1 MPWLIKSEEGDDAK
15 PPLPLSRHL
24 FFVHIPRCGG
34 TSLMQHFGVPEK
46 VYAGRWLVPRLSMK
60 YFFMRYAQ
68 LEEANFPTYTKEN
81 AFCLALL
88 CVSALMTWSD
98 DRSSSLDTA
107 GPVPMI
113 ALSPIFIFLGWC
125 AAFPALGMY
134 LLDARLPF
142 IVGTQLSTV
151 AVFLASFAVFLS
163 SVTTFLWTAPIIGRI
178 MPIHRWYLWFVSFP
192 IFHLCEALD
201 WMTGTNKHG
210 YLMHLTAPKLLGY
223 GYITPEQMDNMC
235 SLAIVRN
242 PYSRMVSIYGYNRF
256 GQRESFVVFL
266 RRWKRLMR
274 PYIERGEKED
284 WYTPCHL
291 LPMFEYTHFEG
302 RQLVQSIVKQ
312 EELKY
317 LKTKEGA
324 AKIST
329 PWLTSSVSNLPDL
342 VREALL
348 DMPHVNQRATSKK
361 WYDYY
366 DQECLDLT
374 YEMYHMD
381 FKVFGYDTMINDRPD
396 LLPPRGDHWARVRHK
411 GSSADKR
418 LQFTEV
424 GDEQSNDEQHFSH
437 SATEVECM
445 SRNTLFDSATKRR
458 RSNTELFTSAKITVK
473 NDLNRRA
480 SAVSLKKS
488 LLELDRVE
496 IFARIAGQR
505 TGLSEPHDDNK
516 ED

>member
-1 MPWLIKSEEGDDAK
+1 
-15 PPLPLSRHL
+15 
-24 FFVHIPRCGG
+24 
-34 TSLMQHFGVPEK
+34 
-46 VYAGRWLVPRLSMK
+46 
-60 YFFMRYAQ
+60 
-68 LEEANFPTYTKEN
+68 
-81 AFCLALL
+81 
-88 CVSALMTWSD
+88 
-98 DRSSSLDTA
+98 
-107 GPVPMI
+107 MI
-113 ALSPIFIFLGWC
+113 ALSPLLIFLGWC
-125 AAFPALGMY
+125 AIFPAIGMY

-142 IVGTQLSTV
+142 ITGTQLSTI

-163 SVTTFLWTAPIIGRI
+163 SVSTFLWTAPIIGRV

-201 WMTGTNKHG
+201 YMTGTNKHG

-223 GYITPEQMDNMC
+223 GYVTPEQMDNMC

-256 GQRESFVVFL
+256 GQSESFVVFL
-266 RRWKRLMR
+266 RRWKKLMR
-274 PYIERGEKED
+274 PYIERGETED

-381 FKVFGYDTMINDRPD
+381 FKVFGYDTMITERPD
-396 LLPPRGDHWARVRHK
+396 LLPPKSDDHWARVRHN
-411 GSSADKR
+411 GSSADVNDDKR
-418 LQFTEV
+418 LEFPKE
-424 GDEQSNDEQHFSH
+424 GDEQANNDNEQHLSH
-437 SATEVECM
+437 SSTEVECM

-458 RSNTELFTSAKITVK
+458 SSNTELFTSAKITVK

-505 TGLSEPHDDNK
+505 TGLPEMTIHDKDK

>member
-1 MPWLIKSEEGDDAK
+1 
-15 PPLPLSRHL
+15 
-24 FFVHIPRCGG
+24 
-34 TSLMQHFGVPEK
+34 
-46 VYAGRWLVPRLSMK
+46 
-60 YFFMRYAQ
+60 
-68 LEEANFPTYTKEN
+68 
-81 AFCLALL
+81 
-88 CVSALMTWSD
+88 
-98 DRSSSLDTA
+98 
-107 GPVPMI
+107 
-113 ALSPIFIFLGWC
+113 
-125 AAFPALGMY
+125 
-134 LLDARLPF
+134 
-142 IVGTQLSTV
+142 
-151 AVFLASFAVFLS
+151 
-163 SVTTFLWTAPIIGRI
+163 
-178 MPIHRWYLWFVSFP
+178 
-192 IFHLCEALD
+192 
-201 WMTGTNKHG
+201 
-210 YLMHLTAPKLLGY
+210 
-223 GYITPEQMDNMC
+223 
-235 SLAIVRN
+235 
-242 PYSRMVSIYGYNRF
+242 
-256 GQRESFVVFL
+256 
-266 RRWKRLMR
+266 
-274 PYIERGEKED
+274 
-284 WYTPCHL
+284 
-291 LPMFEYTHFEG
+291 MFEYTHFEG

-381 FKVFGYDTMINDRPD
+381 FKVFGYDTKITDRPD
-396 LLPPRGDHWARVRHK
+396 LLPPKGDDHWARVRHN
-411 GSSADKR
+411 GSSADADDNR
-418 LQFTEV
+418 LEFPKE
-424 GDEQSNDEQHFSH
+424 GDEQANNNDNEQHFNH

-505 TGLSEPHDDNK
+505 TGLPEMTIHDNEK